1 MPSKKPRYFSTRN
14 KAQKDY
20 SYTDV
25 EDTSIIKEVI
35 PFQESTLETIDT
47 AMFRWIDEE
56 MSVSARGNTGF
67 KKVPVLWVSTERA
80 YQIKKDKGLRDQ
92 DGTLIFPLITVERTS
107 VVKSLS
113 KKGAIFNSFAVN
125 DVRGGS
131 ITIAR
136 QINQDKTS
144 NFANADAY
152 KKRGTPE
159 SPNSGINQ
167 RNFPRKNKKV
177 VYETITI
184 PVPVYLD
191 IQYDIYV
198 RTEYQ
203 QQMNE
208 IIAPFLVKTGS
219 LNYFH
224 IYNEGHGFEAFIQE
238 DYSQEN
244 NVSSLDEEE
253 RQYQTKITIKVLG
266 YVIGADTNQEQPR
279 IVRRQNAV
287 EVKIPRERVIVGDIP
302 DHIDKRGFYRD

>member
-1 MPSKKPRYFSTRN
+1 MPSKKPSYFSTRKN
-14 KAQKDY
+14 TQKDY

-25 EDTSIIKEVI
+25 EDTSVIKEEV
-35 PFQESTLETIDT
+35 PFKESTLETIDT
-47 AMFRWIDEE
+47 AMFRWINEE
-56 MSVSARGNTGF
+56 MNVSAKGNTGF
-67 KKVPVLWVSTERA
+67 KKVPALWVSAERA
-80 YQIKKDKGLRDQ
+80 YQIKKNKGLRDQ

-113 KKGAIFNSFAVN
+113 KKGTIYNSFAIQ
-125 DVRGGS
+125 DVQGGS

-136 QINQDKTS
+136 QINQEKTS
-144 NFANADAY
+144 NFANADSY
-152 KKRGTPE
+152 RKRGTLA

-177 VYETITI
+177 VYETVTI

-208 IIAPFLVKTGS
+208 IITPFFVKTGS
-219 LNYFH
+219 LNYFN
-224 IYNEGHGFEAFIQE
+224 IFNEGHRFEAFIQE
-238 DYSQEN
+238 DYAQEN
-244 NVSSLDEEE
+244 NASSLDEEE
-253 RQYQTKITIKVLG
+253 RQYQTKITVKVLG

-279 IVRRQNAV
+279 IVKRQNAV